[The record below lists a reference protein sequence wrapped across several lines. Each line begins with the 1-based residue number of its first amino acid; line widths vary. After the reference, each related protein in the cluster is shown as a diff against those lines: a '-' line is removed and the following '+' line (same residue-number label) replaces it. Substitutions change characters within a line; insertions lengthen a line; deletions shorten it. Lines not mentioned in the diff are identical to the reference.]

1 MEQCHAV
8 QSCFKSFAHST
19 FRQNN
24 FYKLSASQNPV
35 STYDL
40 HKSVSQTRMLQLQ
53 HRAIH
58 QHQGKVLNLRFLNLS
73 SGFTSFKQTMKLL
86 ACVTFVQYLSA
97 SNIYSA
103 VNSPCLLELELALCT
118 NLLIQAVT
126 RNTFFSLLYFS
137 KSSTGSTSLWSL
149 LLLNCAVLCLT
160 CFSSLL

>member
-1 MEQCHAV
+1 
-8 QSCFKSFAHST
+8 
-19 FRQNN
+19 
-24 FYKLSASQNPV
+24 
-35 STYDL
+35 
-40 HKSVSQTRMLQLQ
+40 
-53 HRAIH
+53 
-58 QHQGKVLNLRFLNLS
+58 
-73 SGFTSFKQTMKLL
+73 MKLL

-160 CFSSLL
+160 CFSSLLWSLSFSSDRFCVVRNGGPFHHSSFPSVTFTCMQAASATLDILTGPCTDHLNMLSMATSVSVFLSTWPDTIRQ